1 MYQFQKDCWIKCG
14 PIPKVLSIKIHTS
27 TSISLSPIKTLPYV
41 FSPGPIHPGSH
52 FLVIFKGAKM
62 GFMNMYTYYIS
73 HFFFTRDKVEC
84 YYTLLSHF
92 YVVLVCRRAEWH
104 FTAQIMVW
112 SHCKNKTSGGPR
124 DYWFITY

>member
-1 MYQFQKDCWIKCG
+1 MC
-14 PIPKVLSIKIHTS
+14 PIPKVVSIKIHTS

-92 YVVLVCRRAEWH
+92 YVVLVCRRAGPSDILLPRLWSGL
-104 FTAQIMVW
+104 TARTRLVGDPGTIGLSLINNW
-112 SHCKNKTSGGPR
+112 SVGL
-124 DYWFITY
+124 IL